1 MLFIVEKRVRFI
13 WLIRGSRW
21 HLLSFENSFL
31 SASELPQELGLVC
44 HCSSNTKCIRW
55 LCLPFYTPFVFSLL
69 YALFLSSLTAYGSPR
84 KLHLTYYRWNRVAAV
99 LSFYII
105 YHTVAFATAAF
116 SDVVMVMNDGCL
128 LARVYEEC
136 LVGPFSWLEASNV
149 YIIIIYCF
157 FSHLFIYFST
167 IFLLLL
173 LEDTYYTYE
182 YRYEY
187 RCIHIYIY
195 IHVYEYIYICIYIF
209 MCAWCFSSSD
219 EYESYMYIYIYYYLL
234 IIRVFVRL
242 LSYSIAPFFF
252 LFLMLCTL

>member
-1 MLFIVEKRVRFI
+1 MSSVLYSFCLF
-13 WLIRGSRW
+13 
-21 HLLSFENSFL
+21 
-31 SASELPQELGLVC
+31 
-44 HCSSNTKCIRW
+44 SS
-55 LCLPFYTPFVFSLL
+55 LC
-69 YALFLSSLTAYGSPR
+69 AFLSSLTAYGSPR

-167 IFLLLL
+167 IFFIIIIRGHLL
-173 LEDTYYTYE
+173 YIWISIWIYMYT
-182 YRYEY
+182 
-187 RCIHIYIY
+187 YIY
-195 IHVYEYIYICIYIF
+195 IHVYEYVYTCIYIF